1 MNVVCQNTQCIYR
14 NGSGFCVKDFVF
26 LNALGMCTEWWNKDG
41 TSKTIDRVPMSDKNG
56 KSNEK

>member
-26 LNALGMCTEWWNKDG
+26 LNAGGMCREWW
-41 TSKTIDRVPMSDKNG
+41 DKNG
-56 KSNEK
+56 ARKMSNIPFRQDTPPSDKKE